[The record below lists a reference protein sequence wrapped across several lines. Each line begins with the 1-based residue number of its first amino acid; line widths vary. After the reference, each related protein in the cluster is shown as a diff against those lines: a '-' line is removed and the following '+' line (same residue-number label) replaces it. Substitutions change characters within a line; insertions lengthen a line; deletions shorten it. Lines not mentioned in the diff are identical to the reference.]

1 MFIIRIICIVILV
14 IGGLSLMSMAN
25 QPGIAWALLAAAA
38 VLYGFFLRST
48 EMSDKE
54 ALDKALTPK

>member
-1 MFIIRIICIVILV
+1 MFIIRIICIVVLG
-14 IGGLSLMSMAN
+14 IGGLSVMATVN

-48 EMSDKE
+48 ELSDKE
-54 ALDKALTPK
+54 ALDQALTRK

>member
-1 MFIIRIICIVILV
+1 
-14 IGGLSLMSMAN
+14 MSMAN